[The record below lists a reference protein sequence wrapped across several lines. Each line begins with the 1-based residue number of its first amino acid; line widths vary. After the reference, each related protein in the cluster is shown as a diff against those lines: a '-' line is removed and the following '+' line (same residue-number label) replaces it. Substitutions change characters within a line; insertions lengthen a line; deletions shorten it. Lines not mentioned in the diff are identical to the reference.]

1 MARIPFFLTLLC
13 LSLSVFAV
21 SSSKCKVGKR
31 AGTTAALEART
42 CENEDGEDGS
52 GGCDPCD
59 DKCETNKRSLEDED
73 ISVRTIYGNA
83 TVPWEEGETVRWH
96 ILSARQNKQLVFN
109 CKRIPDICQN
119 MCFGIECANPKLPST
134 LTKSSDTKTCRDA
147 RKRNTCGAT
156 NPNRCSAKFPG
167 NAGKI
172 KDMSCDEYPFASTRE
187 GQTLQAVTRCV
198 PKEQNSSQG
207 GQISG
212 LYKKITQGTQFDV
225 RFDFKGDGQGA
236 LPGAPGAT
244 GYCAANRICAL
255 SGYQKD
261 Q

>member
-1 MARIPFFLTLLC
+1 M
-13 LSLSVFAV
+13 
-21 SSSKCKVGKR
+21 K
-31 AGTTAALEART
+31 TAKTALEAVT
-42 CENEDGEDGS
+42 
-52 GGCDPCD
+52 PCD

-109 CKRIPDICQN
+109 CKRIPDICLAD
-119 MCFGIECANPKLPST
+119 CHC
-134 LTKSSDTKTCRDA
+134 DDA
-147 RKRNTCGAT
+147 LNSPFR
-156 NPNRCSAKFPG
+156 

-255 SGYQKD
+255 SGYQMD